1 MNNQSQ
7 RPMSILTFAPHRLA
21 SIQHATKGCVQMVLH
36 GTNGFPE
43 EIMRNCV
50 KHGMT
55 RCNVNELV
63 LNKYGAYVA
72 ANTGK
77 APLTESMEQGTKLI
91 QKLVEWQMDVVRS
104 TGKAK

>member
-1 MNNQSQ
+1 
-7 RPMSILTFAPHRLA
+7 
-21 SIQHATKGCVQMVLH
+21 MVLH

-43 EIMRNCV
+43 YIMKDCV

-63 LNKYGAYVA
+63 LNKYSAYVKE
-72 ANTGK
+72 NTGK
-77 APLTESMEQGTKLI
+77 VPLTTLMEEGTKLI
-91 QKLVEWQMDVVRS
+91 QELVEWQMDVQGS